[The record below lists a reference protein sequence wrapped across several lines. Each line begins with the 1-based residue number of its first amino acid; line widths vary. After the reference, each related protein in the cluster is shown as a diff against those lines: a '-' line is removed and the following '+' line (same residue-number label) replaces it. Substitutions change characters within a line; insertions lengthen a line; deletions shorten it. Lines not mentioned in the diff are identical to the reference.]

1 MRFVIGFI
9 GTAIVAAFTVWLMGY
24 DFDYRSVDV
33 AFGFVFCFIFAFI
46 GGVALETT
54 KY

>member
-9 GTAIVAAFTVWLMGY
+9 GTAIVAALTVWLTGY

-33 AFGFVFCFIFAFI
+33 AFGFIFCFIFSFI
-46 GGVALETT
+46 GGLAFDMT